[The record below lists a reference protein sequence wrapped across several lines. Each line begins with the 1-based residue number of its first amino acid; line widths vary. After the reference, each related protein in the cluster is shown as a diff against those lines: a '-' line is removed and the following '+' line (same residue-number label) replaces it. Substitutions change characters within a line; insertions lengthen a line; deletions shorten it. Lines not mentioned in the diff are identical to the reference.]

1 MDPAEHE
8 RLQGAMVAL
17 ARGDRSAFQPVF
29 ATLWPLLRRFC
40 GRALRDPQLAED
52 AAQGSLMKLFLNA
65 SDFRE
70 DGDVLAW
77 ALGIAAFECR
87 TLRNRGLRRGES
99 LGEATLVTV
108 PGAQLSPEDATIAA
122 DLRAAVRE
130 VMHTLRSR
138 DLEAIERV
146 LDPGPAPP
154 AGPALRKRLQRA
166 LQRLRIAWRSTHG
179 HDD

>member
-1 MDPAEHE
+1 M
-8 RLQGAMVAL
+8 R
-17 ARGDRSAFQPVF
+17 
-29 ATLWPLLRRFC
+29 
-40 GRALRDPQLAED
+40 
-52 AAQGSLMKLFLNA
+52 LFLNA
-65 SDFRE
+65 SEFQE

-108 PGAQLSPEDATIAA
+108 PGTQLSPEDAAIAA
-122 DLRAAVRE
+122 DLRAAVFE
-130 VMHTLRSR
+130 VMHTLHAR
-138 DLEAIERV
+138 DREAIERV
-146 LDPGPAPP
+146 LDPVPAPP

-166 LQRLRIAWRSTHG
+166 LQRLRIARRHTHG

>member
-1 MDPAEHE
+1 
-8 RLQGAMVAL
+8 MVAL
-17 ARGDRSAFQPVF
+17 ARGDRSAFEPVF

-65 SDFRE
+65 SEFRE

-99 LGEATLVTV
+99 LGEAALLTV
-108 PGAQLSPEDATIAA
+108 PGTQLSPEDATIAA
-122 DLRAAVRE
+122 DLRAAVLD
-130 VMHTLRSR
+130 VMHTLHAR

-146 LDPGPAPP
+146 LDPAPAPP

-166 LQRLRIAWRSTHG
+166 LQRLRIAWRHTHG